1 MSIARRS
8 SHFLLAAATGLVF
21 VGLASAAATF
31 TDATGDAEGA
41 PTSSNFG
48 NSTAEDITSVDVS
61 NDATNVTFQINL
73 AAAPP
78 TFAHYDI
85 GISGAG
91 GVTSL
96 TDPFGEGIGNS
107 AGMKYL
113 ILGFNFAGTAPN
125 ITYGDSFY
133 DGTSGT
139 YVQGTAV
146 TSTGSTAAGSTAAP
160 FFVSFTVPR
169 SQIGSPADGSTI
181 TFDAYT
187 SFSSGASSSAVD
199 ALNNPNQTFANGSPN
214 GGGTNNAF
222 TSGSTYD
229 SNPAVTPASVNSVYT
244 LTSVPEPASL
254 GMLSLASLALLRRRK

>member
-1 MSIARRS
+1 MSIARRT

-21 VGLASAAATF
+21 VGLASAAQTF
-31 TDATGDAEGA
+31 TDTTGDEAG
-41 PTSSNFG
+41 TG
-48 NSTAEDITSVDVS
+48 NAAEDITSVDVS

-73 AAAPP
+73 SAAPP
-78 TFAHYDI
+78 TFSHYDI

-113 ILGFNFAGTAPN
+113 ILGFNFAQAAPSTN
-125 ITYGDSFY
+125 ITFGDNFY

-139 YVQGTAV
+139 YVAGTAV
-146 TSTGSTAAGSTAAP
+146 ASNGSTAVGGNTAAP

-181 TFDAYT
+181 SFDAYT
-187 SFSSGASSSAVD
+187 TFSNGAGSSAVD
-199 ALNNPNQTFANGSPN
+199 TLDNPGQTFPNGSPN

-222 TSGSTYD
+222 TNGSTYD
-229 SNPAVTPASVNSVYT
+229 SNPAVTPASVISVYT

-254 GMLSLASLALLRRRK
+254 GILGLASLVLTSRRRK